1 MKKSILFVGCFILLV
16 GNAQAR
22 EGAYIGANLAWSQ
35 IDTNSRGGA
44 LVERVDK
51 KDDGFGGSL
60 YAGYGRMG
68 ANGFLALEVNAAM
81 SDTKVDITLGHDK
94 STLEMKDSFG
104 AGFLM
109 GANLPH
115 NFAAYARIGWQNS
128 KFKNSNSA
136 EDAQWSRFSTH
147 DGLRYGVGVMAGLS
161 ELIDLR
167 FELHRTDYN
176 RKTYSDFGTSI
187 KPSENALAIGA
198 TLRF

>member
-115 NFAAYARIGWQNS
+115 NFAARSEEHTSELQ
-128 KFKNSNSA
+128 
-136 EDAQWSRFSTH
+136 SRF
-147 DGLRYGVGVMAGLS
+147 
-161 ELIDLR
+161 DLVCR
-167 FELHRTDYN
+167 LL
-176 RKTYSDFGTSI
+176 
-187 KPSENALAIGA
+187 LA
-198 TLRF
+198 